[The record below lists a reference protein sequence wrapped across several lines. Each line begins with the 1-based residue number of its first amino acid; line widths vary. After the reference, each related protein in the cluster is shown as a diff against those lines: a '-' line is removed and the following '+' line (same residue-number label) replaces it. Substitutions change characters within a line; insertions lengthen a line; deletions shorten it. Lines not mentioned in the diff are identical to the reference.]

1 MNLLLDWK
9 FPVNNDFVRNVRFY
23 GRLDKLERLLK
34 VTTDGQERL
43 LMSNLIKQEDFVS
56 IDAAIRFGCRAN
68 ILHMIGLAMEHNC
81 ESMIRYLEIPIR
93 ISGYDNKQRIVDLV
107 VERAKTFGFV
117 IPVLNLFQLL
127 PFFPNVKRQRWSK
140 GFASESLIDHYHK
153 TCTPSQFQHWI
164 ATALGKEG
172 EKHFV

>member
-56 IDAAIRFGCRAN
+56 IDDLDAVAGRVGPGSAALARLVRGCGAR
-68 ILHMIGLAMEHNC
+68 
-81 ESMIRYLEIPIR
+81 SRR
-93 ISGYDNKQRIVDLV
+93 RK
-107 VERAKTFGFV
+107 
-117 IPVLNLFQLL
+117 
-127 PFFPNVKRQRWSK
+127 PNFRS
-140 GFASESLIDHYHK
+140 AS
-153 TCTPSQFQHWI
+153 
-164 ATALGKEG
+164 
-172 EKHFV
+172 